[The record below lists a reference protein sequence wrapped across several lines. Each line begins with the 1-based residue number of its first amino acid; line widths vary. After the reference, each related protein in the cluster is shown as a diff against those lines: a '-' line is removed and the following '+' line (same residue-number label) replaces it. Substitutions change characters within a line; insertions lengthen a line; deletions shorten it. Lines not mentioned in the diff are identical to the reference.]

1 MISKELLSDIIDSLS
16 TMYDY
21 ANDGTIP
28 REDKD
33 YSFYFE
39 ELDKADDL
47 IKKLWKIYELKDY
60 SYIESKKVEEIL
72 KGGDLSA

>member
-1 MISKELLSDIIDSLS
+1 MISKDLLSEIIDSLS

-21 ANDGTIP
+21 ANDGTIS

-33 YSFYFE
+33 YSFYWE
-39 ELDKADDL
+39 ELDKANDL

-60 SYIESKKVEEIL
+60 SYIKSKKVEDIL
-72 KGGDLSA
+72 KEVI